1 MPDEGARL
9 PPSRR
14 RVPRW
19 EHFEH
24 GADIGVRGIG
34 RSLDEAFEQAAMAL
48 TAAIADPRR
57 IDARDTVAVRCNAPD
72 PALLL
77 VDWLNALVYEMAT
90 GDMLF
95 AAFDVDTDGRTLTAT
110 CRGEPL
116 DRPRHRPVV
125 EVKGATQTALQVGPV
140 NGTWVAQCVVDV

>member
-1 MPDEGARL
+1 MGREQRAAEM
-9 PPSRR
+9 
-14 RVPRW
+14 PRW

-34 RSLDEAFEQAAMAL
+34 RSLGEALEQAGMAL
-48 TAAIADPRR
+48 TAVVADPRR
-57 IDARDTVAVRCNAPD
+57 VIAREAVTVRCSAPD

-77 VDWLNALVYEMAT
+77 VDWLNALVYEMEA

-95 AAFDVDTDGRTLTAT
+95 AAFEVDTDGRTLTAT

-125 EVKGATQTALQVGPV
+125 EVKGATQTALRVGPV